1 MRLLLL
7 SDLHYGLRQYDWVAE
22 AAPDFDVVVIAG
34 DMLDLRSV
42 VPIPAQTTAIA
53 AQLARIGA
61 RGILAAASG
70 NHDLDDRDAAGEKA
84 ATWLQ
89 GSRSAQVHVDGD
101 SLVVGRTVLTICP
114 WWDGPAG
121 RQELED
127 RLKIESELD
136 METWAWVYHAPPAG
150 SRLSW
155 DGRREYGDDVL
166 SGWIERFE
174 PDFVFAGHIH
184 QSPFVDNGGWAE
196 RVGRTWVFNPGRQPG
211 PVPAHIVL
219 DLEARRATWSS
230 IEGRETV
237 DLDEDT
243 TLAG

>member
-1 MRLLLL
+1 MRLLLV

-22 AAPDFDVVVIAG
+22 SAPDFDVVVIAG

-42 VPIPAQTTAIA
+42 VPIPAQTVAIA

-61 RGILAAASG
+61 RGTLAAASG
-70 NHDLDDRDAAGEKA
+70 NHDLDDRDDAGEKA
-84 ATWLQ
+84 AVWLQ
-89 GSRSAQVHVDGD
+89 GSRSTQVHVDGD
-101 SLVVGRTVLTICP
+101 SLVVGSTLLTICP
-114 WWDGPAG
+114 WWDGPTG
-121 RQELED
+121 RKELED
-127 RLKIESELD
+127 RLVTESQLD
-136 METWAWVYHAPPAG
+136 KETWAWVYHAPPAG

-184 QSPFVDNGGWAE
+184 QSPFMPDGGWAE
-196 RVGRTWVFNPGRQPG
+196 RVGSTWVFNPGRQPG

-219 DLEARRATWSS
+219 DLEAGQATWSS
-230 IEGRETV
+230 IEGRETIE
-237 DLDEDT
+237 LDADT

>member
-1 MRLLLL
+1 MRLLLV

-61 RGILAAASG
+61 RGTLAAASG
-70 NHDLDDRDAAGEKA
+70 NHDLDDRDEAGEKA
-84 ATWLQ
+84 ASWLQ
-89 GSRSAQVHVDGD
+89 RSRSSQVHVDGD
-101 SLVVGRTVLTICP
+101 ALVIGRTVLTICP

-127 RLKIESELD
+127 RLVTESALD
-136 METWAWVYHAPPAG
+136 KETWAWVYHAPPAG

-166 SGWIERFE
+166 SGWIERFQ

-184 QSPFVDNGGWAE
+184 QSPFMPDGGWAE
-196 RVGRTWVFNPGRQPG
+196 RVGSTWVFNPGRQPG

-219 DLEARRATWSS
+219 DLEAGQATWSS
-230 IEGRETV
+230 IEGHETI
-237 DLDEDT
+237 DLAEDT

>member
-1 MRLLLL
+1 MRLLLV

-61 RGILAAASG
+61 RGTLAAASG
-70 NHDLDDRDAAGEKA
+70 NHDLDDRDEAGEKA
-84 ATWLQ
+84 ASWLQ
-89 GSRSAQVHVDGD
+89 RSRSSQVHVDGD
-101 SLVVGRTVLTICP
+101 ALVIGRTVLTICP

-127 RLKIESELD
+127 RLVTESALD
-136 METWAWVYHAPPAG
+136 KETWAWVYHAPPAG

-166 SGWIERFE
+166 SGWIERFQ

-184 QSPFVDNGGWAE
+184 QSPFMPDGGWAE
-196 RVGRTWVFNPGRQPG
+196 RVGSTWVFNPGRQPG

-219 DLEARRATWSS
+219 DLEAGQATWSS
-230 IEGRETV
+230 IEGRETI
-237 DLDEDT
+237 DLAEDT

>member
-1 MRLLLL
+1 MRLLLV

-61 RGILAAASG
+61 RGTLAAASG
-70 NHDLDDRDAAGEKA
+70 NHDLDDRDEAGEKA
-84 ATWLQ
+84 AVWLQ
-89 GSRSAQVHVDGD
+89 GSRSTQVHVDGD
-101 SLVVGRTVLTICP
+101 SLVVGSTLLTICP
-114 WWDGPAG
+114 WWDGPTG

-127 RLKIESELD
+127 RLVTESALD
-136 METWAWVYHAPPAG
+136 KETWAWVYHAPPAG

-166 SGWIERFE
+166 SGWIERFQ

-184 QSPFVDNGGWAE
+184 QSPFMPDGGWAE
-196 RVGRTWVFNPGRQPG
+196 RVGSTWVFNPGRQPG

-219 DLEARRATWSS
+219 DLEAGQATWSS
-230 IEGRETV
+230 IEGRETI
-237 DLDEDT
+237 DLAEDT

>member
-1 MRLLLL
+1 MRLLLV

-22 AAPDFDVVVIAG
+22 SAPDFDVVVIAG

-42 VPIPAQTTAIA
+42 VPIPAQTVAIA

-61 RGILAAASG
+61 RGTLAAASG
-70 NHDLDDRDAAGEKA
+70 NHDLDDRDDAGEKA
-84 ATWLQ
+84 AVWLQ
-89 GSRSAQVHVDGD
+89 GSRSTQVHVDGD
-101 SLVVGRTVLTICP
+101 SLVVGSTLLTICP
-114 WWDGPAG
+114 WWDGPTG

-127 RLKIESELD
+127 RLVTESQLD
-136 METWAWVYHAPPAG
+136 KETWAWVYHAPPAG

-166 SGWIERFE
+166 SGWLERFQ

-184 QSPFVDNGGWAE
+184 QSPFMPDGGWAE
-196 RVGRTWVFNPGRQPG
+196 RVGSTWVFNPGRQPG

-219 DLEARRATWSS
+219 DLEAGQATWSS
-230 IEGRETV
+230 IEGRETIE
-237 DLDEDT
+237 LDADT

>member
-1 MRLLLL
+1 MRLLLV

-61 RGILAAASG
+61 RGTLAAASG

-84 ATWLQ
+84 ASWLQ
-89 GSRSAQVHVDGD
+89 RSRSTQVHVDGD
-101 SLVVGRTVLTICP
+101 ALVIGRTVLTICP

-127 RLKIESELD
+127 RLVTESALD
-136 METWAWVYHAPPAG
+136 KETWAWVYHAPPAG

-166 SGWIERFE
+166 SGWIERFQ

-184 QSPFVDNGGWAE
+184 QSPFMPDGGWAE
-196 RVGRTWVFNPGRQPG
+196 RVGSTWVFNPGRQPG

-219 DLEARRATWSS
+219 DLEAGQATWSS
-230 IEGRETV
+230 IEGRETIN
-237 DLDEDT
+237 LDEDT